1 MTTSPDSTPVP
12 VRDMDDAAAQLRA
25 RGHRVSAP
33 RRLVLTALL
42 AADRPLT
49 AEEIAGGAGGLVAPS
64 DITSVYRNL
73 ETLEEVGIVSHVHL
87 GHGPG
92 RYRLAGDEPRDYIV
106 CERCGRVDV
115 ADPEAMDAVRA
126 VVAERLGYQARF
138 AHFPIVG
145 VCPGCALAFDSVR
158 ERSTVMPEEHSHEHP
173 HSHEHSHGD
182 VKHSHPHAHHEHE
195 HVEHEHEHRHGD
207 VTHSHPH
214 VHEEGLEE
222 EHTHEHS

>member
-12 VRDMDDAAAQLRA
+12 VRDMDDAAAELRA

-49 AEEIAGGAGGLVAPS
+49 AEEIAEGAGGVVPRS

-73 ETLEEVGIVSHVHL
+73 ETLEQVGIVSHVHV

-92 RYRLAGDEPRDYIV
+92 RYQLAAEEPREYVV
-106 CERCGRVDV
+106 CERCGRVEV
-115 ADPEAMDAVRA
+115 ADRAAMEAIRA
-126 VVAERLGYQARF
+126 LVAERLGYQARF

-145 VCPGCALAFDSVR
+145 LCPRCAAAV
-158 ERSTVMPEEHSHEHP
+158 V
-173 HSHEHSHGD
+173 
-182 VKHSHPHAHHEHE
+182 
-195 HVEHEHEHRHGD
+195 
-207 VTHSHPH
+207 
-214 VHEEGLEE
+214 
-222 EHTHEHS
+222 